1 MPPIRCQHSPRQKA
15 HLAIAIAVFGCLIH
29 ASAFAFADDAV
40 TEELQASQT
49 ADQPA
54 AANTRR
60 PAPVPTSAPL
70 TLDTVQVN
78 ARLDR
83 ARNALSPDTGTSR
96 TVFDRKAIR
105 QLPQGDD
112 TPLNQVL
119 LQAPGVVQD
128 SFGQLHVRGDHA
140 NLQYRIDGVIIP
152 ESISG
157 FGQALDTRAIESLT
171 FLTGALPAQYGYRTA
186 GVVEIDTKSGAQL
199 GNGGNISLYGGSFG
213 TFNPSFELHGNRG
226 RWSYYVTANFLESD
240 IGVQNPTPA
249 RNAVHDHTDQIKSFG
264 YVSYLVNDDT
274 RAGFYF
280 GTADNRFQIPANP
293 GQQPAFAYGDIA
305 DFDSSKLDENQ
316 REVTRFGMF
325 NLQGRFAGL
334 NTDYRI
340 ALGQRFSSVA
350 FQPDLIGD
358 LMFNGVASSV
368 RRGNRATTLQVDF
381 STPLG
386 ESHLLR
392 YGLYAERESAASNND
407 SWVFPADADGAQTST
422 TPFRIMD
429 DYRQRARTLG
439 AYVQDQWQATDDL
452 VVNYGLRAD
461 RYSAWLKEG
470 QVSPRVGLVWNATAG
485 TTVHAGYARYFTP
498 PDTELIAPEDIALYA
513 GTTNQLPN
521 DRTGPVKAERSNY
534 YDVGVS
540 QKLGR
545 HLTVGLDGYYRQ
557 VSYLQDEGQFG
568 AALVF
573 SPFNYAR
580 GRARGIELSINYDN
594 DPLSAY
600 FNLAQSRAMGK
611 GVISGQYNFDEDE
624 LDYIGTHWVHLDHDQ
639 KLAASGGASYAINA
653 DTRVGADFLYG
664 SGLRRDFA
672 NTASLPSYFQLNLSL
687 EHGFRLPGFG
697 KLDTRLVLI
706 NALDR
711 VYELRD
717 GSGIGVGA
725 PQYGPRRGVYL
736 GLSKSF

>member
-15 HLAIAIAVFGCLIH
+15 HLAITIAVFGCLIH
-29 ASAFAFADDAV
+29 ASAFADDAV
-40 TEELQASQT
+40 MKKLQASQT

-54 AANTRR
+54 DANTRR
-60 PAPVPTSAPL
+60 PATVPTSAPL

-249 RNAVHDHTDQIKSFG
+249 RNAIHDHTDQIKSFG

-334 NTDYRI
+334 DTDYRI

-521 DRTGPVKAERSNY
+521 DRTGPVKAERSDY
-534 YDVGVS
+534 YDLGVS

-594 DPLSAY
+594 GPLSAY

-687 EHGFRLPGFG
+687 EQGFRLPGFG

>member
-1 MPPIRCQHSPRQKA
+1 MLPIQSQHSPRQKA
-15 HLAIAIAVFGCLIH
+15 QLAVAIAAFGCLIH
-29 ASAFAFADDAV
+29 APAFADDAV
-40 TEELQASQT
+40 TKKLQASQT
-49 ADQPA
+49 ADQTDD
-54 AANTRR
+54 ANTRR
-60 PAPVPTSAPL
+60 PATARTNAPL

-199 GNGGNISLYGGSFG
+199 GDGGNFSLYGGSFG
-213 TFNPSFELHGNRG
+213 TFNPGAELHGNRG
-226 RWSYYVTANFLESD
+226 RWSYYLTANFLESD

-249 RNAVHDHTDQIKSFG
+249 RDAIHDHTDQLKSFG
-264 YVSYLVNDDT
+264 YVSYLVNDDM

-316 REVTRFGMF
+316 REVTRFGVF

-334 NTDYRI
+334 DTDYRI

-350 FQPDLIGD
+350 FRPDLIGD
-358 LMFNGVASSV
+358 LMFNGVASTV
-368 RRGNRATTLQVDF
+368 RRGNRATTLQADF

-386 ESHLLR
+386 DSHLLR
-392 YGLYAERESAASNND
+392 YGLYAENEGAASSND
-407 SWVFPADADGAQTST
+407 SWVFPADAEGVQTST
-422 TPFRIMD
+422 TPFRLFD
-429 DYRQRARTLG
+429 SHSQRAHTLG
-439 AYVQDQWQATDDL
+439 AYLQDQWQVADDL

-545 HLTVGLDGYYRQ
+545 HLTIGLDGYYRQ
-557 VSYLQDEGQFG
+557 VNYLQDEGQFG

-580 GRARGIELSINYDN
+580 GRARGIELSVNYDN
-594 DPLSAY
+594 GPLSAY

-611 GVISGQYNFDEDE
+611 GVISGQFNFDEDE

-639 KLAASGGASYAINA
+639 KLAASGGASYAIGA

-664 SGLRRDFA
+664 SGLRRGFA

-697 KLDTRLVLI
+697 KLDARLVLI

-736 GLSKSF
+736 GLGKSF

>member
-1 MPPIRCQHSPRQKA
+1 MPPVPDQNNPRRKA
-15 HLAIAIAVFGCLIH
+15 QLAIAAAALDCLIH
-29 ASAFAFADDAV
+29 ALAFADGAAMKKR
-40 TEELQASQT
+40 QAPLPVDQT
-49 ADQPA
+49 AEAD
-54 AANTRR
+54 TRHV
-60 PAPVPTSAPL
+60 ATSRTDAPL

-105 QLPQGDD
+105 QLPQGED

-157 FGQALDTRAIESLT
+157 FGQVLDTRAIASLT

-186 GVVEIDTKSGAQL
+186 GVVEIETKSGAQL

-213 TFNPSFELHGNRG
+213 TFNPGVELHGNRG
-226 RWSYYVTANFLESD
+226 RWSYYLTANFLESD

-249 RNAVHDHTDQIKSFG
+249 RDAIHDHTDQLKSFG

-280 GTADNRFQIPANP
+280 GTANNRFQVPNNP
-293 GQQPAFAYGDIA
+293 GQSPEFVYGDIS

-316 REVTRFGMF
+316 HEVTRFGVF
-325 NLQGRFAGL
+325 NLQGHFAGL
-334 NTDYRI
+334 DTDYRVAI
-340 ALGQRFSSVA
+340 GQRFSSVA
-350 FQPDLIGD
+350 FRPDLVGD
-358 LMFNGVASSV
+358 LMFNGVASTV
-368 RRGNRATTLQVDF
+368 RRGNRATTLQADF
-381 STPLG
+381 STSLG

-392 YGLYAERESAASNND
+392 YGLYAESEGATSGND
-407 SWVFPADADGAQTST
+407 SWVFLADADGAQTSA
-422 TPFRIMD
+422 TPIRVMD
-429 DYRQRARTLG
+429 DHFQRAHTLG
-439 AYVQDQWQATDDL
+439 AYMQDQWQVADDL

-485 TTVHAGYARYFTP
+485 TIVHAGYARYFTP

-521 DRTGPVKAERSNY
+521 DLTGPVKAERSNY

-540 QKLGR
+540 QKLGP
-545 HLTVGLDGYYRQ
+545 HLTIGLDGYDRQ
-557 VSYLQDEGQFG
+557 VNYLQDEGQFG

-580 GRARGIELSINYDN
+580 GRARGIELSVNYDN
-594 DPLSAY
+594 GPLSAY
-600 FNLAQSRAMGK
+600 LNLAQSRAMGK
-611 GVISGQYNFDEDE
+611 GVISGQYNFDGNE
-624 LDYIGTHWVHLDHDQ
+624 LEYIDTHWVHLDHDQ
-639 KLAASGGASYAINA
+639 KLAASSGASYAISA

-687 EHGFRLPGFG
+687 EHGFSLPGIG
-697 KLDTRLVLI
+697 KLDARLVLI

-725 PQYGPRRGVYL
+725 PQYGPRRGLYL
-736 GLSKSF
+736 GLSKDF

>member
-1 MPPIRCQHSPRQKA
+1 MHRKTLVSVHIA
-15 HLAIAIAVFGCLIH
+15 AIGCLVH
-29 ASAFAFADDAV
+29 AFAFADDAFR
-40 TEELQASQT
+40 AKQT
-49 ADQPA
+49 PNGQSAPA
-54 AANTRR
+54 AA
-60 PAPVPTSAPL
+60 AQAAAPL
-70 TLDTVQVN
+70 TLDTVQVS

-83 ARNALSPDTGTSR
+83 ARNALSPDTGTSQ

-105 QLPQGDD
+105 QLPQGDN
-112 TPLNQVL
+112 TPLDQVL

-140 NLQYRIDGVIIP
+140 NLQYRIDGIIIP

-157 FGQALDTRAIESLT
+157 FGQSLDTRAIESLK
-171 FLTGALPAQYGYRTA
+171 FMTGALPAQYGYRTA

-199 GNGGNISLYGGSFG
+199 GNGGSASLYGGSFG
-213 TFNPSFELHGNRG
+213 TLNPAFELHGNRG

-240 IGVQNPTPA
+240 IGIQNPTPA
-249 RNAVHDHTDQIKSFG
+249 REAIHDHTDQSRSFG
-264 YVSYLVNDDT
+264 YVSYLINDDT

-280 GTADNRFQIPANP
+280 GTADNRFQIPDSLHQRP
-293 GQQPAFAYGDIA
+293 QFAYGDID

-316 REVTRFGMF
+316 REVTRFGVF
-325 NLQGRFAGL
+325 SLQGHAGGID
-334 NTDYRI
+334 TDYRI
-340 ALGQRFSSVA
+340 AIGQRFSSVG
-350 FQPDLIGD
+350 FRPDVIGD
-358 LMFNGVASSV
+358 LMFNGVASTV
-368 RRGNRATTLQVDF
+368 GRANRANTLQADF

-386 ESHLLR
+386 EPHLLR
-392 YGLYAERESAASNND
+392 YGFYAESEGAESNND
-407 SWVFPADADGAQTST
+407 SWTFPADAEGAQAST
-422 TPFRIMD
+422 TPIRIVD
-429 DYRQRARTLG
+429 DHYQRARTLG
-439 AYVQDQWQATDDL
+439 AYVQDQWQLTDRL

-470 QVSPRVGLVWNATAG
+470 QVSPRLGLVWNATSA

-498 PDTELIAPEDIALYA
+498 PDTELIAPEDIALYQ

-534 YDVGVS
+534 FDAGVS
-540 QKLGR
+540 QKIGK
-545 HLTVGLDGYYRQ
+545 HLTVGLDGYDRQ
-557 VSYLQDEGQFG
+557 VKYLQDEGQFG

-580 GRARGIELSINYDN
+580 GRVRGVEFSANYD
-594 DPLSAY
+594 DGPLSAY

-611 GVISGQYNFDEDE
+611 GIISGQYNFDEDE
-624 LDYIGTHWVHLDHDQ
+624 LAYIGSHWVHLDHDQ
-639 KLAASGGASYAINA
+639 KLAASGGVSYAIDA
-653 DTRVGADFLYG
+653 ATRVGADFLYG

-672 NTASLPSYFQLNLSL
+672 NTASLPAYFQLNLSV
-687 EHGFRLPGFG
+687 EHDFSLPGFG
-697 KLDTRLVLI
+697 RFNIRAVLI

-725 PQYGPRRGVYL
+725 PQYGPRRGLYL
-736 GLSKSF
+736 GLGKPF